1 MPRIAP
7 RLRALVTVASGALT
21 AFCTFAR
28 PKSSSLI
35 PCRVTRMF
43 AGLRSRVYDAV
54 PVRMMFLRDR
64 YKRCWGKNAPP
75 ILKPVDT
82 ALRAVA

>member
-1 MPRIAP
+1 LHFREAEVEQLDPLPRHQNVCRLEIA
-7 RLRALVTVASGALT
+7 
-21 AFCTFAR
+21 
-28 PKSSSLI
+28 
-35 PCRVTRMF
+35 
-43 AGLRSRVYDAV
+43 VYDAV
-54 PVRMMFLRDR
+54 PVRVMFLRDR